1 MSFSHGRKTYI
12 SLNGVDLSAY
22 VTTSALEKTVDKSDV
37 TTYGNDNHVYATGL
51 KDGTCTMSG
60 IFDNTA
66 GGPRATI
73 QTIIA
78 AGATVTLIR
87 RPDGTGTGK
96 AQDSVSVVVEKYNE
110 TSPVADYVT
119 WSCDM
124 QMSGAVT
131 TTPQP

>member
-1 MSFSHGRKTYI
+1 MSFSHGRKTFI
-12 SLNGVDLSAY
+12 SLNAVDLSSF
-22 VTTSALEKTVDKSDV
+22 VTTSALEKTVDKHDV
-37 TTYGNDNHVYATGL
+37 TTYGNDNHVYNVGL

-60 IFDNTA
+60 VYDNTA

-73 QTIIA
+73 QALIGGSA
-78 AGATVTLIR
+78 VTLIR

-96 AQDSVSVVVEKYNE
+96 AQDSVSVFVLKYNE
-110 TSPVADYVT
+110 TNPVADMVT

-124 QMSGAVT
+124 QMTGAVT

>member
-1 MSFSHGRKTYI
+1 MAFSHGRKTFI
-12 SLNGVDLSAY
+12 SLNAVDLSAFT
-22 VTTSALEKTVDKSDV
+22 TTSALEKTSDKHDV
-37 TTYGNDNHVYATGL
+37 TTYGNDNHVYSTGL

-60 IFDNTA
+60 VYDNTA

-73 QTIIA
+73 QAIQS
-78 AGATVTLIR
+78 AGTAVTLIR

-96 AQDSVSVVVEKYNE
+96 AQDSVSVIVTKYNE
-110 TSPVADYVT
+110 TNPVADMVT

-131 TTPQP
+131 TTAQP